1 MVRGTIVWV
10 VLDPALGA
18 EVPKT
23 RPCVVVSR
31 TVANENSPT
40 ITVVPLSS
48 IRSRQKERLVQP
60 IISARESRLPK
71 DSRALCDQARTIDKA
86 RIHRVVGVLPEAV
99 LHRISQGL
107 VLHLGLERE

>member
-10 VLDPALGA
+10 VLDPSVGA

-40 ITVVPLSS
+40 VTVVPLSS
-48 IRSRQKERLVQP
+48 IRGRQKERLVQP
-60 IISARESRLPK
+60 IIDARESRLPK
-71 DSRALCDQARTIDKA
+71 DSRALCDQVRTVDKA
-86 RIHRVVGVLPEAV
+86 RIHRVVEALPETV
-99 LHRISQGL
+99 LRRISQGL
-107 VLHLGLERE
+107 LLHLGLERE